1 MVRCRTQ
8 RPEPIRALGL
18 RQLHRKSG
26 NFVRTIWNRATK
38 HEADPKG
45 VGHRWHECDLGGGDF
60 RYLLIS
66 MTARRPAIWRKT
78 QPDVRSRN
86 PDQRDAAGT
95 KYSSPYKL

>member
-18 RQLHRKSG
+18 RQLHQTSG
-26 NFVRTIWNRATK
+26 NFVRTTWNRATK

-45 VGHRWHECDLGGGDF
+45 VDTGGTSAISVSEIS

-66 MTARRPAIWRKT
+66 MTARRPAVWRKT
-78 QPDVRSRN
+78 QPDVRSWNR
-86 PDQRDAAGT
+86 DQRDAAGT
-95 KYSSPYKL
+95 KYSSPYKP